1 LIRVRTAA
9 RELPRPGAAGVAVLI
24 IGAPGAGKSTVLE
37 AVSGVL
43 SERGVAHACFER
55 EQLEWGEPWL
65 APEAALPVLAT
76 FCRALREA
84 GRTTFVVTAT
94 KAELQA
100 TLGALGA
107 DRAAVVALEVPP
119 DVAAARVAA
128 REPDWWEGKAA
139 LVAHSRELAAA
150 IPALPGVDFV
160 MANAGRDA
168 RATAVAIVDELAAR
182 GLTK

>member
-1 LIRVRTAA
+1 LT
-9 RELPRPGAAGVAVLI
+9 GVAVLI
-24 IGAPGAGKSTVLE
+24 TGAPGAGKSTVLE

-65 APEAALPVLAT
+65 APEAALRVLAT
-76 FCRALREA
+76 FCRALRDA

-94 KAELQA
+94 TETEAELQA
-100 TLGALGA
+100 TLGAIGA